1 MLEGLRHDIELNG
14 VGTPEVH
21 DGHLHVSVLSSEGLD
36 TAVFD
41 TEEKRHKAVTND
53 PSLYPDGGLRAW
65 SVVGASFLMV
75 FCTFGLSNGFGIFQT
90 YLSQH
95 QLANHSQSDIAWIG
109 SIQIF
114 LSFFG
119 GLFSGRFV
127 GCSLMLNSG
136 CAIHMDRDGC
146 F

>member
-1 MLEGLRHDIELNG
+1 MPEGHHRDIELNG
-14 VGTPEVH
+14 VETPDVH
-21 DGHLHVSVLSSEGLD
+21 EGHHHVSVLPSDGLD
-36 TAVFD
+36 ILVFD
-41 TEEKRHKAVTND
+41 TEEKRHKAITND

-75 FCTFGLSNGFGIFQT
+75 FCTFGLSNGFGIFQS

-114 LSFFG
+114 LAFFG

-127 GCSLMLNSG
+127 Y
-136 CAIHMDRDGC
+136 
-146 F
+146 